1 MTTYTT
7 FSLESNELLLAIS
20 EDAAHQLRQLADS
33 QIENDAFSIT
43 SSYGDGVQIK
53 TTQAIT
59 EVASSASVAIETLLD
74 ELRKTQEQVIRQA
87 ARLQEMDYLLSLK
100 SGPEYLKVG

>member
-20 EDAAHQLRQLADS
+20 EDAAYQLRQLADS
-33 QIENDAFSIT
+33 QLEDDAFSMT
-43 SSYGDGVQIK
+43 SHYGKGIQISA
-53 TTQAIT
+53 THSIT

-87 ARLQEMDYLLSLK
+87 ARLEEMDYLLGLK
-100 SGPEYLKVG
+100 ARDEFLKVG

>member
-20 EDAAHQLRQLADS
+20 EDAAYQLRQLADS
-33 QIENDAFSIT
+33 QLEDDAFSMT
-43 SSYGDGVQIK
+43 SHYGNDIQIA
-53 TTQAIT
+53 TTHSIT

-87 ARLQEMDYLLSLK
+87 ARLEEMDYLLGLK
-100 SGPEYLKVG
+100 SRDEYLKAG

>member
-53 TTQAIT
+53 PTQAIT

>member
-7 FSLESNELLLAIS
+7 FSLESNELLVAIS
-20 EDAAHQLRQLADS
+20 EDVAYQLRHLADS
-33 QIENDAFSIT
+33 QLENDAFTMRSL
-43 SSYGDGVQIK
+43 YAGNMQIE
-53 TTQAIT
+53 TTHSIT

-87 ARLQEMDYLLSLK
+87 ARLQEMDYLLSLRTRD
-100 SGPEYLKVG
+100 EYLKVG

>member
-43 SSYGDGVQIK
+43 SSYGDGVQIE
-53 TTQAIT
+53 TTHAIT